1 MKLPS
6 QAECPHS
13 WHVPASYILT
23 GCCGCRMKM
32 EIGQQCQTQ
41 VDVLSF
47 KLDALSNKLYVFSL
61 KICKNYISHEKY
73 EAVSVIPFISLDF
86 AIIVTVKLSV

>member
-1 MKLPS
+1 MKRFLFPYKN
-6 QAECPHS
+6 AFC
-13 WHVPASYILT
+13 
-23 GCCGCRMKM
+23 
-32 EIGQQCQTQ
+32 
-41 VDVLSF
+41 F

-73 EAVSVIPFISLDF
+73 EAVPVIPFISLDF